1 MVEGPT
7 QDVSGA
13 VPGDGATGYPGGA
26 DKGESPLGVDS
37 EGGAFA
43 EHPELFVGGAFVG
56 GLALAIILRR
66 VSR

>member
-7 QDVSGA
+7 QDAPGA
-13 VPGDGATGYPGGA
+13 GPEGGGA
-26 DKGESPLGVDS
+26 HDPGAATQGESPLGVDS